1 MPTHNQ
7 DICINPPF
15 LTKVQGT
22 IQKRAGKNAESS
34 DKGGVLWTLSSGHDV
49 ASALLNAQQLWLPA
63 SGVDKFQAP
72 PLMKE
77 LL

>member
-1 MPTHNQ
+1 M
-7 DICINPPF
+7 
-15 LTKVQGT
+15 
-22 IQKRAGKNAESS
+22 QKAEAG
-34 DKGGVLWTLSSGHDV
+34 GGVLWALSSGHDMV
-49 ASALLNAQQLWLPA
+49 NAPMDAQQLWLPA